1 MEQKTIDNL
10 IMFLIL
16 FCLWSCLAT
25 TTKDTTKRYIK
36 LGVGKKGRGREERWI
51 WEDLEGG

>member
-25 TTKDTTKRYIK
+25 TTKRYTK

-51 WEDLEGG
+51 WEELEGG